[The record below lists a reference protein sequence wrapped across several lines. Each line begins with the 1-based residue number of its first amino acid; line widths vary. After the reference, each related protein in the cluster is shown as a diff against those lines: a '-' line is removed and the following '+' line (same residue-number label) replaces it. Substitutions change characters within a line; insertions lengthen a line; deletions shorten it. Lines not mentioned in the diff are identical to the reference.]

1 MHFLG
6 IDIGGTKIKYV
17 ILDEEN
23 TILEKNQILTEDN
36 SSELPLWKD
45 RILDLIKEKIKVHSN
60 NIICGI

>member
-17 ILDEEN
+17 ILDEES

-36 SSELPLWKD
+36 SSELP
-45 RILDLIKEKIKVHSN
+45 
-60 NIICGI
+60 